1 MSGKSPLYGIH
12 AATVAPLKD
21 DFRVDHSTLK
31 GLIVDI
37 CSIQG
42 IEGFLIN
49 GHAGEHAQLSSS
61 EKTEVIKSVCDVVSK
76 NLYIT
81 SGVYSENT
89 LQAVKDA
96 ENAEHAGADALL
108 VFPPNGWALG
118 QERKTI
124 LAHHRAISDATEL
137 PLLLYQAP
145 VFAGQMAYDIGTLL
159 ELATIDS
166 VIGVKEGSWEVA
178 RYDANR
184 RALKAQDPEFIVLG
198 SGDEHLLVS
207 YMMGSD
213 GSQVSLA
220 TVVPEMVVAL
230 WDAANSGEWE
240 KAKRLHNVM
249 YPLSTAIYGAVP
261 GRANARLKAC
271 LKILGKLPSDLMRPP
286 TQPLPTEE
294 YQTLEAALNFA
305 REGFEKSC
313 RPTEPEG

>member
-31 GLIVDI
+31 GLIADI

-124 LAHHRAISDATEL
+124 LATIGPSATQL
-137 PLLLYQAP
+137 NCHCCCIRLRSSPGKWPMILAHFLNWRLL
-145 VFAGQMAYDIGTLL
+145 
-159 ELATIDS
+159 
-166 VIGVKEGSWEVA
+166 
-178 RYDANR
+178 
-184 RALKAQDPEFIVLG
+184 IV
-198 SGDEHLLVS
+198 
-207 YMMGSD
+207 
-213 GSQVSLA
+213 
-220 TVVPEMVVAL
+220 
-230 WDAANSGEWE
+230 
-240 KAKRLHNVM
+240 
-249 YPLSTAIYGAVP
+249 
-261 GRANARLKAC
+261 
-271 LKILGKLPSDLMRPP
+271 
-286 TQPLPTEE
+286 
-294 YQTLEAALNFA
+294 
-305 REGFEKSC
+305 
-313 RPTEPEG
+313 